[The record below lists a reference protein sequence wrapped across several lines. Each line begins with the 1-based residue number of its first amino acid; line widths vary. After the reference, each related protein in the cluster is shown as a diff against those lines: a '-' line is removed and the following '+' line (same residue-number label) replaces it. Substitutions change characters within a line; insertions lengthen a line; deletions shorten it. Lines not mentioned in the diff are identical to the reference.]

1 MRAFDFMILWWYGIG
16 MLRRRGTGY
25 TYIGILRLVVTLQ
38 SSLLFFK
45 IFNFKLCLNPR
56 ASRSF
61 GKKEFFQNLM
71 KKPYFK
77 RKVFFK
83 KRKIGLTLKKSD
95 QLNYK
100 NIILLRNY
108 ITISGKIIPKRLN
121 GLTAKQQ
128 RSISKA
134 IKNARY
140 MSFLPF
146 VRLPSAGR

>member
-1 MRAFDFMILWWYGIG
+1 
-16 MLRRRGTGY
+16 
-25 TYIGILRLVVTLQ
+25 
-38 SSLLFFK
+38 
-45 IFNFKLCLNPR
+45 
-56 ASRSF
+56 
-61 GKKEFFQNLM
+61 M

-77 RKVFFK
+77 RKYFFQK
-83 KRKIGLTLKKSD
+83 QKTGLTFKKSD

-100 NIILLRNY
+100 NILLLRNY

-146 VRLPSAGR
+146 VRLPSPGAGR